1 VEVTYLLPAP
11 AAAVVKTYT
20 VAPGSRFTIWVD
32 QEDPVLAQAEVGSIV
47 RVVSGSPIIAERSM
61 YRTVA
66 GRSFSA
72 GHNSAGVTAPATSWF
87 LAEGA
92 TGAYFDLFVLLAN
105 PGTTDATVN
114 VRYLL
119 PDGNI
124 VLRSYTVAARSRSNI
139 WVDLEDP
146 LLADTAVSTIVES
159 TNAVPIIV
167 ERAMWWPGSSATWHE
182 AHSSPGATTTGA
194 RWASAEGE
202 VGGSANVATYVLLS
216 NTSAFAG
223 SAQVTVRFEDGTSA
237 VRTFPLAAT
246 SRFNVDMRAEFPESV
261 GKRFGVTVES
271 LGATPAQ
278 LVVERAMY
286 SDAGGVTW
294 AAGSNALATRLP

>member
-1 VEVTYLLPAP
+1 
-11 AAAVVKTYT
+11 
-20 VAPGSRFTIWVD
+20 
-32 QEDPVLAQAEVGSIV
+32 VGSNV

-261 GKRFGVTVES
+261 GKRFGVIVES